1 MKTLA
6 QLYARAS
13 RQGVTVTNLRNITPE
28 IYGCSLVLPD
38 IGTDTTLG
46 HTRWSYA
53 QGRTPAQAMERAFE
67 TLERQK

>member
-13 RQGVTVTNLRNITPE
+13 RQGVTVTNLFSLTPE
-28 IYGCSLVLPD
+28 IYGCSLAGPGGVFA
-38 IGTDTTLG
+38 
-46 HTRWSYA
+46 YA
-53 QGRTPAQAMERAFE
+53 QGHTPAQAMERAFE